1 MQRPPLGVRHRGDRA
16 HQGGGDLYGELAWAN
31 TIAGLTIPWRIGDPY
46 SVGKTMKRSQAQ
58 PGIPKL
64 PNRETREAMK
74 AAERGELEAAKD
86 AADLLKKLKS

>member
-1 MQRPPLGVRHRGDRA
+1 MGDSC
-16 HQGGGDLYGELAWAN
+16 
-31 TIAGLTIPWRIGDPY
+31 

-58 PGIPKL
+58 PGILKL